1 MKTLLLTLLLL
12 PLNTKAQDTLQ
23 FADRYYI
30 ASTLSE
36 LFGPESKSIVTEN
49 ILKNG
54 NVFGGP
60 CDVYE
65 QIRTGENKFASDES
79 IRCFNGKQEFD
90 YPMRANASLL
100 RESWMIK
107 ACTSLVKNTKTF
119 SYFKKHHLVGFNAR
133 SEQIFEIQRLFDP
146 NAKLNKP
153 LNEYYFNK
161 MKTSEDSEKKLRMLI
176 LEICT
181 YPTWQLI

>member
-1 MKTLLLTLLLL
+1 MKMALAALLSFGLT
-12 PLNTKAQDTLQ
+12 AYAEDTLQ

-30 ASTLSE
+30 SSTLTE
-36 LFGPESKSIVTEN
+36 LFGPDSKNIVMEN

-65 QIRTGENKFASDES
+65 QIRTGEKKFASDET

-90 YPMRANASLL
+90 YPMRVQASLL

-107 ACTSLVKNTKTF
+107 ACTALAQNNKTF
-119 SYFKKHHLVGFNAR
+119 NYFKKNNLSGFAVTN
-133 SEQIFEIQRLFDP
+133 EKIFEIQQLFDP
-146 NAKLNKP
+146 NAKLNKS
-153 LNEYYFNK
+153 LNEFYIKKANSAANADKK
-161 MKTSEDSEKKLRMLI
+161 MKLLI